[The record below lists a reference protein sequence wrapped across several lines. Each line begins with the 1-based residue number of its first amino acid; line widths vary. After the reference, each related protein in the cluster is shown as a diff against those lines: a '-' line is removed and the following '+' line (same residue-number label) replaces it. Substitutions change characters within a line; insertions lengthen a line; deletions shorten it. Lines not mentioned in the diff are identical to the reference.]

1 MAKALQRPLRHIP
14 ALGERSADKQEH
26 VGDGW
31 RACGRED
38 GGREAY
44 GAGGGATAR
53 PTLPDLIPKSS
64 GIIHACAF
72 PLPLPPRAFAPAS
85 ISEQALRPP
94 GKQTCVPC
102 VMRTPLRGQRTA
114 T

>member
-1 MAKALQRPLRHIP
+1 MSLRRPLRHTP
-14 ALGERSADKQEH
+14 AEGGDSADKRGH

-72 PLPLPPRAFAPAS
+72 LLSPRPFVPAS
-85 ISEQALRPP
+85 ISE
-94 GKQTCVPC
+94 
-102 VMRTPLRGQRTA
+102 
-114 T
+114 